1 MAWKNLLVNGKN
13 NITARTNA
21 MANIQNT
28 MANRTT
34 ATNVNTTPNLPTPT
48 ANVTLR
54 KAAQPVQTP
63 IVQNNAMNN
72 LNTKIVQ
79 PVQTN
84 TTAGGVWTVAPIQQQ
99 QSRFIGLQKQPTW
112 KSMANLTKSAL
123 YIPTAWGTAWKAN
136 KKEENKFRT
145 TEQALLDFQADVLKK
160 KGKMK
165 DADIKRLYPEFAD
178 RLDVMKELQT
188 ELRPIVKN
196 WQWVDGEQ
204 LAQYYPELIQPKNLQ
219 DVEAIKKQ
227 SDTSNKKLQSNIQKV
242 EKVVT
247 ENFDVLSP
255 DWQKYVQDYLTLA
268 WVIDSLKKNYRIVWG
283 ANDDE
288 ILQYAI
294 ENNPQ
299 LKWVAD
305 ELQRLTLSEM
315 DKATID
321 WNSQSIITSMIS
333 GLQKM
338 TRQASNAVQNF
349 AAEQN
354 YLAEQ
359 SWTNQPNVFN
369 TTWNTAANIL
379 WAADQATTATAR
391 FFWNQNV
398 QYELWNKEAQEAVEK
413 QEISDML
420 AMWWWALKTIWWVA
434 TAPFEYWKLNP
445 ITKPIVEEW
454 IEPFFELVSDAEQT
468 IAHPV
473 WDVLWFNEQDK
484 ENADAILLW
493 EIFRETK
500 NVKKDV
506 KVRAEAAK
514 DIVSDA
520 FKRTV
525 KSNKRSEMKKEFQK
539 AWVYDEA
546 WYIKP
551 EARTQAA
558 KIIAKEFA
566 KDFTE
571 NFKNDAKQWW
581 DVVDFYRKKEWVKSY
596 KEQVQEFKE
605 WAKNVVDSVKETGKN
620 VWKKIETW
628 IDKGFDKMDES
639 IEKGIDNL
647 RNKVTK
653 GKTTEIKAEE
663 TAPIKD
669 TAWWSQ
675 PKKWVVSKV
684 VWWVTAVWNK
694 INEKVVDPLSTK
706 VAEWIT
712 STTAPQ
718 DKLFKALNPSINVL
732 SRKKWNYDT
741 IRKNADR
748 ANELI
753 VEYGDAPTN
762 SKDYYDSIV
771 NTKKKI
777 WNNWIQQGL
786 DEYKY
791 TTIDAKD
798 LINPVREALKEFTA
812 EPLEALKGDVK
823 KLEAELQAIESK
835 GIISLLEMETKKR
848 QINAILEY
856 WLPPDAS
863 QIYEKWMR
871 ELNRQIWIQED
882 RMISELPWEF
892 SKFKR
897 DYGALTAIEED
908 AQKLM
913 IKDMKKKLWGNLI
926 QNWSRIEG
934 LGKMGKA
941 MVWNGSFLEWA
952 AQIILW
958 ESLGKVK
965 DTNFLIK
972 SWFEGLKQQY
982 KWGTTKPEW
991 VKIKKK
997 PPTPKLEDK
1006 RTDVEKWKLLEID
1019 KRTKSNREEWYKTK
1033 NAVTSEKSAVTE
1045 KKPTQKKEEVVEK
1058 KETPKAEKELET
1070 RVEKQEPKKDNYIE
1084 EFKKKTDEYFKPI
1097 YWTNARRVEE
1107 LLREDIVGKLYDAG
1121 YDDSDFEIVDLAL
1134 TGSRTRWYER
1144 SDSDLDIVV
1153 QFKGDWLNENQLFND
1168 LNTDKIDFY
1177 WIEVDVNPILW
1188 DLAKEL
1194 ERQEKYMQKAKEEKT
1209 KQKETKV
1216 SQPKNNV
1223 TAEKT
1228 AVTQPKKEEIS
1239 YKDIDIGN
1247 TSKTRLWKI
1256 IKESQWDYSIQKVND
1271 NEYQAHYQ
1279 VDRSTTPYLPVIE
1292 NKIVDLTVDEAKLLQ
1307 RIQEDVNSMEL
1318 VEDTKV
1324 SEQPKNAI
1332 TAQKT
1337 AVTTPKESEW
1347 IRTFEQDWKLASSDD
1362 LVEKLKSKE
1371 LWRFQKFEDWKAVLW
1386 LVNNFNESVISVA
1399 DGDWQTAVQAYI
1411 MRDDK
1416 GEKLHF
1422 QLWESTTKE
1431 SERIFNKILQDL
1443 KIGYI
1448 VWHKDDWTPTVLYKK
1463 TWHTDDMKYWRSFNG
1478 VALSKDY
1485 RLWDTDFT
1493 IQRNAAEQ
1501 EAYNKKIEENR
1512 AENQKWRE
1520 EQAEKER
1527 IEKEKIAKKEQE
1539 LAEKRKG
1546 LQEFLDEQ
1554 YENNL
1559 PKAKAKSE
1567 LTKLNKDADRNSEI
1581 AYYEWFPENYDNME
1595 IWELLDILWNLD
1607 KWEIRE
1613 VREHGDTYSYWFE
1626 LNRRQNEK
1634 WRWTNDYRTHLSKYE
1649 KNYLD
1654 YRMGQ
1659 KRVEADLAEE
1669 ERDMKEHPENY
1680 DEELVE
1686 SLFRSWGMG
1695 TRTPKQETYEWLPVE
1710 QDEWG
1715 KFVRKSVE
1723 WLPPIKQYIWQWE
1736 IKSEWN
1742 NVADTLNNLKS
1753 FEDLGKIFELREPTK
1768 DENIYPYYHG
1778 ILNEVPV
1785 MVRDTWDSIHIRYW
1799 SKWESDSENRPTF
1812 RWAKARVDKFDKD
1825 YMQQLSELLREVNNS
1840 WEILESNRYPSK
1852 PQTTTEITWEKTA
1865 VTAKTTESTEPKNKI
1880 TKQDIRDE
1888 RIKNLISKNWKLEF
1902 DWEYYTYRYPW
1913 SSLYTAEWNPIME
1926 WEEVKMLSQEQ
1937 GNQILESQV
1946 EKALDNWLII
1956 TLAGGDELNWQ
1967 IFDHIEFTDWDKNFG
1982 TEPWIEFYRT
1992 EKHGDGD
1999 EYVWI
2004 MSVKNFLNKYWKEIQ
2019 DLQSV
2024 AKSENRNI
2032 IGKNNSLTTKNPT
2045 NDRNNETDIGKKDEW
2060 QTELSNSMTT
2070 AKANDWGR
2078 TRPVDQWAWTS
2089 WEKSVSASSNNISE
2103 HRAWLENGASS
2114 EWVRKSIRTKWDDVI
2129 TEKTV
2134 TQARDINRDC
2144 VDILEK
2150 HEFSSNPADY
2160 TKEEIETL
2168 KQYEGRGGIN
2178 DKEDSKTQGALN
2190 QYYTKDNIIKAMWRL
2205 LDWYSNTDI
2214 LEPSMWVGRFFMYA
2228 PEWSNLAGFEYDKIP
2243 WTIAKILYPNADIK
2257 IWDFQD
2263 NFMLG
2268 NLSMWDNYR
2277 GKKYDIVI
2285 WNPPYEE
2292 RQGRQKALGEEPKI
2306 SRFDD
2311 YFIKRGVD
2319 MLKPWGHLAFVT
2331 SSQFLRGADNY
2342 AKGKISE
2349 NAELIDAYRI
2359 PVGAFDRTGVETD
2372 IIVLRK
2378 KEWGGDRTLL
2388 SASKWFDEH
2397 PEKILG
2403 EERDDVMWRFWP
2415 KKAVVGDLWAIDEI
2429 AKTRTWTDWQPAT
2442 LKSEFTPMEKVKDT
2456 KTDKPVTAKTIEA
2469 KEEKKTAPVKK
2480 FSDKDWV
2487 DWTEV
2492 QENDD
2497 GTTETVT
2504 WWKSLNWVIFKGKGW
2519 PTGRMT
2525 VGKWWVGKYQ
2535 KLLNANWKIW
2545 DPTITLES
2553 DREWLNYIAWELEP
2567 NILYASWQI
2576 PKKLEQLEKDY
2587 EWGFIDEKQ
2596 YNKQRDLLEQAM
2608 PEEIEYQNIYFSPY
2622 LDWIMDFPTNEIKSV
2637 WRGGKMVDGKATV
2650 RNLFEK
2656 YVNEK
2661 MDSYAPV
2668 VYEKKTKTGTETVTA
2683 KAGLVMIDIVGNKW
2697 KGYPTE
2703 AKEKVMTLLPKEF
2716 NNFLKW
2722 SQLDTDTKARLQ
2734 TEYNKKYNSY
2744 ANFDYSDLWYTVDDI
2759 APTFKWDTFNI
2770 SDVQA
2775 RGISRILT
2783 TESMII
2789 AHGVGQWK
2797 TIEWIIGAVASM
2809 QQWKARKALV
2819 VVPAWTKADRM
2830 QTTAQLFPN
2839 QEMVD
2844 LGSLAKGTGIRKKLV
2859 DMYWPDPR
2867 DWIQDWQLVFLE
2879 HSAIWRQIS
2888 FKNDTLA
2895 ELEQNLTDVMDSHFE
2910 VEKNIDEA
2918 KKNLEKKDKEIE
2930 RLREKWASA
2939 ADLEKKQKAREELIW
2954 DIQKMW
2960 RTTENTLQDILNT
2973 YADKWL
2979 PEDWI
2984 GKALELIDEDYDA
2997 FMNDMWEYLD
3007 NEINVGQAKINKA
3020 DALKVAQDIFNNE
3033 RAIYMEDLWIDHL
3046 TVDEAHNF
3054 RNLFN
3059 KAIQDDDDGGSYHAG
3074 MQTKEWSK
3082 QAKNLYA
3089 MSQYVMSKNGGGN
3102 VILLTATPFIND
3114 PSEMYNML
3122 SYVGKNGMME
3132 MWVTS
3137 MDDFYDNFVWL
3148 ENKLSPTASTSWV
3161 AYKNVMIWFNNTET
3175 LVKNLLDRYIDYE
3188 WESWKVVKPRLV
3200 TNITR
3205 LKMSDTQAQIQK
3217 KLEEQID
3224 KNEFDDTWEWVTVKE
3239 RKLNDRWEAKWAV
3252 LEWMTQANLNLIS
3265 PYLTKYLKDQL
3276 GKLTWQDLIES
3287 SPKLKMVVKATKLL
3301 RDMWIMRWVFVY
3313 MDKWKELHEKLK
3325 KAIEE
3330 SIPWIRVWII
3340 NWDKKYADLSAA
3352 EAAKLWIEPEW
3363 AKARQTAKKFSNGEL
3378 DVLIWWE
3385 NTKEWLNLQGNG
3397 YLLLEVSQPRNA
3409 NDRIQLNGRMWRNW
3423 NKSNEV
3429 LDTLLLMEN
3438 SSDIYRFELMSRKES
3453 RWNILEQLSAYK
3465 KWEKIEDVKVEGQ
3478 LDMNEEKLAL
3488 FTDPEKKAKVSIV
3501 MEKAALEEQK
3511 AQTKWQIASIEKL
3524 VNLMSDWKNDYWR
3537 YRKLGEWV
3545 TRMDKLKDEDGKAIT
3560 TDILAD
3566 NALEP
3571 LEQQVDYAWNEAMKN
3586 MQEYNERRTEKWT
3599 KAEMEKNI
3607 KNNSPYTY
3615 EATQWRNLKDKLQQ
3629 ARSERNLVIRQT
3641 ESLWINTI
3649 EWLSDFILEL
3659 EQQLRGIESKLTDVE
3674 STFNDKVAM
3683 FKAQA
3688 EANKANEMDMDTMLE
3703 DLKEDFKHQVT
3714 LSSKDEL
3721 KNWLEVTKNLPKRE
3735 QARNKAAVTWGKNK
3749 YTWNAKDY
3757 VWKKATFEKP
3767 KNLITSKYEAYSES
3781 NPKPEIKYIWYTPK
3795 EIIKTKD
3802 WNTLTRI
3809 WYQDQFQK
3817 MNNTLKAIKKKVV
3830 DTEEQKSYWRRDDVN
3845 EILWQNDYYN
3855 GLKTR
3860 LSNMILK
3867 FAQRY
3872 DTEIIKAYKSD
3883 NPWKTPTWP
3892 EDFYN
3897 YINNYNA
3904 VPVNMN
3910 LWTESKEWL
3919 QYSETKVEDEYVKA
3933 WAEHLFKVYNG
3944 NKNNVI
3950 ANDKN
3955 KVTTQAAR
3963 TSRPSIRM
3971 NVEEREKKTSK
3982 NVVVNPDW
3990 KQVPTNNESKNW
4002 KKVVVDSKWKAYS
4015 FYHGTP
4021 NWWFEEFD
4029 MNSRGSAND
4038 LSSFGD
4044 FGKWFYFTPD
4054 RQEAINYATLNNKVE
4069 WKNPEVYEVKLYMNN
4084 PLDFRKYYDGK
4095 REIEAVYRKSVNR
4108 NWNYLGSLNEEEQA
4122 ELDKVLNKYWF
4133 KDEEERDDFAD
4144 LIDSLWDNWGD
4155 WDMSAHGYD
4164 GVIWVNGHGEERVV
4178 FDKNQIEII
4187 KHEKQQLKNGA
4198 TSNDKNRVTNNAARA
4213 YSPTIVMR
4221 LDENG
4226 NPIKKNK
4233 VTSKKP
4239 TQNAPMKF
4247 SPELVEKV
4255 DKLAEERG
4263 LEWNT
4268 IKKMK
4273 VLNKEVD
4280 KWKWYQTE
4288 TEKEIYNLKKQIII
4302 EYVKSKWRTIKDKW
4316 QKKTIVDIKQW
4327 KTRVHWHVVG
4337 KLYRDLKKEWIIK

>member
-13 NITARTNA
+13 KITARTNA
-21 MANIQNT
+21 LSKIQT
-28 MANRTT
+28 DMANRTT
-34 ATNVNTTPNLPTPT
+34 ATNVNSTPNLPTPT
-48 ANVTLR
+48 VNSTNLWLR

-72 LNTKIVQ
+72 LNTNIVQ
-79 PVQTN
+79 PVQATKN
-84 TTAGGVWTVAPIQQQ
+84 VSNIWAWNIVQEPT
-99 QSRFIGLQKQPTW
+99 QSRFIGLQQQPKA
-112 KSMANLTKSAL
+112 KSVADITKSAL

-145 TEQALLDFQADVLKK
+145 NEQALLDFQADVLKK

-178 RLDVMKELQT
+178 QLDVMKELQT

-219 DVEAIKKQ
+219 DVEAIRKQ
-227 SDTSNKKLQSNIQKV
+227 SEKDNQKLQSNIQKV

-268 WVIDSLKKNYRIVWG
+268 WVVDSLKKNYRIVWG

-294 ENNPQ
+294 KNNPQ

-305 ELQRLTLSEM
+305 ELQNLTLSEL

-321 WNSQSIITSMIS
+321 WNSQSIITSLIS

-338 TRQASNAVQNF
+338 TRQANTAVQNF

-354 YLAEQ
+354 YIDQ
-359 SWTNQPNVFN
+359 QTWNTGQNVFN
-369 TTWNTAANIL
+369 TTWNVASNIL
-379 WAADQATTATAR
+379 WTADQATTAWAR

-398 QYELWNKEAQEAVEK
+398 NYNVWDKEAQEAVEK
-413 QEISDML
+413 QEVSDLL
-420 AMWWWALKTIWWVA
+420 AMWWWYWKTIWGIA

-445 ITKPIVEEW
+445 ITKPVVEEW
-454 IEPFFELVSDAEQT
+454 IEPLFEWISNLEKT
-468 IAHPV
+468 ITNPV
-473 WDVLWFNEQDK
+473 WDKLWFNEQDK
-484 ENADAILLW
+484 ENADALVLA
-493 EIFRETK
+493 EMFREFK
-500 NVKKDV
+500 AVKKDV
-506 KVRAEAAK
+506 KVRADAAK
-514 DIVSDA
+514 DVVSDA
-520 FKRTV
+520 FKKTV
-525 KSNKRSEMKKEFQK
+525 KSNKRSEMKNEFQK

-546 WYIKP
+546 WHIKP
-551 EARTQAA
+551 EAKMQAA
-558 KIIAKEFA
+558 KIIAREFG

-571 NFKNDAKQWW
+571 NFKNNAKQWG
-581 DVVDFYRKKEWVKSY
+581 DVVDFYRGKEGVKSY
-596 KEQVQEFKE
+596 KEQISNIKE
-605 WAKNVVDSVKETGKN
+605 WVKDVTNTVKETGKN
-620 VWKKIETW
+620 VWKKVAEW
-628 IDKGFDKMDES
+628 IDKWFDKMDES
-639 IEKGIDNL
+639 IETRIDKI

-653 GKTTEIKAEE
+653 EKTTEIKAEE

-675 PKKWVVSKV
+675 PKKWVVSSV
-684 VWWVTAVWNK
+684 VWWLTKVGNK
-694 INEKVVDPLSTK
+694 INEKVIDPLATK
-706 VAEWIT
+706 WAEAIT

-718 DKLFKALNPSINVL
+718 DKLFKALNPSLNVL

-741 IRKNADR
+741 IRQNADR

-753 VEYGDAPTN
+753 IEYGDTPTN
-762 SKDYYDSIV
+762 ASEYYNSVV

-798 LINPVREALKEFTA
+798 LINPVREALKEFTT

-823 KLEAELQAIESK
+823 KLEAELQAIENK

-871 ELNRQIWIQED
+871 ELNRQIGIQED
-882 RMISELPWEF
+882 RMISEIPWEF

-897 DYGALTAIEED
+897 DYGALTSIEEE
-908 AQKLM
+908 AQKRM
-913 IKDMKKKLWGNLI
+913 IQDMKKKLGGNLI

-934 LGKMGKA
+934 LGKMGKK
-941 MVWNGSFLEWA
+941 GSFLEWA

-965 DTNFLIK
+965 EPNFLIE
-972 SWFEGLKQQY
+972 SWFKGLRQQY
-982 KWGTTKPEW
+982 WPAKWKPEG

-997 PPTPKLEDK
+997 PPTPALEDK

-1045 KKPTQKKEEVVEK
+1045 KKSEPKAETKKPEIKEEKKEEQ
-1058 KETPKAEKELET
+1058 PKQEIKNKVTAEKP
-1070 RVEKQEPKKDNYIE
+1070 VKKSEPKKKTNVEKFREETAKYYPDYQSIE
-1084 EFKKKTDEYFKPI
+1084 
-1097 YWTNARRVEE
+1097 NGARDMAESI
-1107 LLREDIVGKLYDAG
+1107 LRDAWV
-1121 YDDSDFEIVDLAL
+1121 DAEIVDLVF
-1134 TGSRTRWYER
+1134 TWSKSRGLEHDT
-1144 SDSDLDIVV
+1144 SDFDILIEL
-1153 QFKGDWLNENQLFND
+1153 KWND
-1168 LNTDKIDFY
+1168 LREDTLFDILNDKELNDEYDF
-1177 WIEVDVNPILW
+1177 NPILA
-1188 DLAKEL
+1188 DKTGTL
-1194 ERQEKYMQKAKEEKT
+1194 EDVVLDQEKYMSNKRVIKEIADEYGIKWDKELADDAWNMHWELIKNFLDRTEWPIEFSTHWDWEVAGALDTKLYKQNPQNMSNTFYVWGNKKDMEFLKKIKRPETENSKAYAKLFEVKEEPKNVVTQKATVTTKKPAAKKTTTAKEQLQAIVNKYKDIQMDDFSDENSEWWGVNS
-1209 KQKETKV
+1209 QKF
-1216 SQPKNNV
+1216 KNFAKELKKAYQAVATEDNMELTDYNVWYYNV
-1223 TAEKT
+1223 TAFFKNKEWDTGQYYYVSLWDVRDPEWRNGILYRT
-1228 AVTQPKKEEIS
+1228 ARDSKDYHGGSNQYTDLENLAEALKGNKSVAGSRETNTKNFMANLQRDLDNSPIITMNNGKLNKVTAEDVVKKEE
-1239 YKDIDIGN
+1239 
-1247 TSKTRLWKI
+1247 
-1256 IKESQWDYSIQKVND
+1256 
-1271 NEYQAHYQ
+1271 
-1279 VDRSTTPYLPVIE
+1279 
-1292 NKIVDLTVDEAKLLQ
+1292 
-1307 RIQEDVNSMEL
+1307 
-1318 VEDTKV
+1318 
-1324 SEQPKNAI
+1324 
-1332 TAQKT
+1332 
-1337 AVTTPKESEW
+1337 
-1347 IRTFEQDWKLASSDD
+1347 
-1362 LVEKLKSKE
+1362 
-1371 LWRFQKFEDWKAVLW
+1371 
-1386 LVNNFNESVISVA
+1386 
-1399 DGDWQTAVQAYI
+1399 
-1411 MRDDK
+1411 
-1416 GEKLHF
+1416 
-1422 QLWESTTKE
+1422 
-1431 SERIFNKILQDL
+1431 
-1443 KIGYI
+1443 
-1448 VWHKDDWTPTVLYKK
+1448 
-1463 TWHTDDMKYWRSFNG
+1463 
-1478 VALSKDY
+1478 
-1485 RLWDTDFT
+1485 
-1493 IQRNAAEQ
+1493 
-1501 EAYNKKIEENR
+1501 
-1512 AENQKWRE
+1512 
-1520 EQAEKER
+1520 
-1527 IEKEKIAKKEQE
+1527 
-1539 LAEKRKG
+1539 
-1546 LQEFLDEQ
+1546 
-1554 YENNL
+1554 
-1559 PKAKAKSE
+1559 
-1567 LTKLNKDADRNSEI
+1567 
-1581 AYYEWFPENYDNME
+1581 
-1595 IWELLDILWNLD
+1595 
-1607 KWEIRE
+1607 
-1613 VREHGDTYSYWFE
+1613 
-1626 LNRRQNEK
+1626 
-1634 WRWTNDYRTHLSKYE
+1634 
-1649 KNYLD
+1649 
-1654 YRMGQ
+1654 
-1659 KRVEADLAEE
+1659 
-1669 ERDMKEHPENY
+1669 
-1680 DEELVE
+1680 
-1686 SLFRSWGMG
+1686 
-1695 TRTPKQETYEWLPVE
+1695 
-1710 QDEWG
+1710 
-1715 KFVRKSVE
+1715 
-1723 WLPPIKQYIWQWE
+1723 
-1736 IKSEWN
+1736 KSEWN
-1742 NVADTLNNLKS
+1742 AFGLKEQKGSSRINNFTNVVKKIIDKYSDDIEGDNLFIELWEPYLPLEIDYEAGKKQLIVRHPNLWYDDPAIR
-1753 FEDLGKIFELREPTK
+1753 FTVGEDWKLQPTWIKQAFMEQMMDNWDWSPIKETDELLHTWAVNLE
-1768 DENIYPYYHG
+1768 DQY
-1778 ILNEVPV
+1778 LNE
-1785 MVRDTWDSIHIRYW
+1785 RNIDEDTGIM
-1799 SKWESDSENRPTF
+1799 K
-1812 RWAKARVDKFDKD
+1812 
-1825 YMQQLSELLREVNNS
+1825 
-1840 WEILESNRYPSK
+1840 
-1852 PQTTTEITWEKTA
+1852 TTTEITGDKNA
-1865 VTAKTTESTEPKNKI
+1865 VTAKT
-1880 TKQDIRDE
+1880 
-1888 RIKNLISKNWKLEF
+1888 
-1902 DWEYYTYRYPW
+1902 
-1913 SSLYTAEWNPIME
+1913 
-1926 WEEVKMLSQEQ
+1926 
-1937 GNQILESQV
+1937 
-1946 EKALDNWLII
+1946 
-1956 TLAGGDELNWQ
+1956 
-1967 IFDHIEFTDWDKNFG
+1967 
-1982 TEPWIEFYRT
+1982 
-1992 EKHGDGD
+1992 
-1999 EYVWI
+1999 
-2004 MSVKNFLNKYWKEIQ
+2004 
-2019 DLQSV
+2019 V
-2024 AKSENRNI
+2024 AKSENQNI

-2060 QTELSNSMTT
+2060 QAELSNSMSN

-2103 HRAWLENGASS
+2103 HRAWLENGGSS

-2178 DKEDSKTQGALN
+2178 DKSDTETQGALN

-2331 SSQFLRGADNY
+2331 SSQFLRWADNY
-2342 AKGKISE
+2342 AKQKISE

-2378 KEWGGDRTLL
+2378 KEWGGDASLL

-2403 EERDDVMWRFWP
+2403 EERDDVMGRFWP
-2415 KKAVVGDLWAIDEI
+2415 KKAVVGDLGAIDEI
-2429 AKTRTWTDWQPAT
+2429 AKTRTWTDWKPAT
-2442 LKSEFTPMEKVKDT
+2442 LKSEFTPMNEVKET
-2456 KTDKPVTAKTIEA
+2456 KAEKPVTTKTIEA
-2469 KEEKKTAPVKK
+2469 KEEKKAAPVKK
-2480 FSDKDWV
+2480 FSDKDWK

-2492 QENDD
+2492 KTKEDWTQE
-2497 GTTETVT
+2497 TIT
-2504 WWKSLNWVIFKGKGW
+2504 WWKSLNGVVYKGKGW
-2519 PTGRMT
+2519 PTGRMS

-2567 NILYASWQI
+2567 NLLYASGQI
-2576 PKKLEQLEKDY
+2576 PLKLEQLEKDY

-2596 YNKQRDLLEQAM
+2596 YNKQKDLLEQAI
-2608 PEEIEYQNIYFSPY
+2608 PQEIEYQNIYFSPY
-2622 LDWIMDFPTNEIKSV
+2622 LDWIMDFPTNEV
-2637 WRGGKMVDGKATV
+2637 VTTRRGGEMIDEKAPIRTQ
-2650 RNLFEK
+2650 FKK
-2656 YVNEK
+2656 YIREK
-2661 MDSYAPV
+2661 MDSYPNI
-2668 VYEKKTKTGTETVTA
+2668 VYKNSKWDDVTA
-2683 KAGLVMIDIVGNKW
+2683 NAGRVMLDIVWKW
-2697 KGYPTE
+2697 NDFPAS
-2703 AKEKVMTLLPKEF
+2703 AKERVITLLPKEY
-2716 NNFLKW
+2716 NKFLKW
-2722 SQLDTDTKARLQ
+2722 PQLDTDTKARLQ

-2744 ANFDYSDLWYTVDDI
+2744 ANFDYSELWYTVDDI
-2759 APTFKWDTFNI
+2759 SETFMWDKFNT

-2775 RGISRILT
+2775 RGIARILT

-2789 AHGVGQWK
+2789 AHGVGQGK

-2819 VVPAWTKADRM
+2819 VIPAWTKASRM

-2888 FKNDTLA
+2888 FKSDTLT
-2895 ELEQNLTDVMDSHFE
+2895 ELEQNLTDVMESHFE
-2910 VEKNIDEA
+2910 KERNIEDV
-2918 KKNLEKKDKEIE
+2918 KKQLERADKDIE
-2930 RLREKWASA
+2930 RSREKWASA
-2939 ADLEKKQKAREELIW
+2939 ADLEKKQKKREELLW

-3007 NEINVGQAKINKA
+3007 HEINVGQAKINKA

-3033 RAIYMEDLWIDHL
+3033 RAIYMEDLWIDHM

-3059 KAIQDDDDGGSYHAG
+3059 KSISDDEDGGSYHAG

-3089 MSQYVMSKNGGGN
+3089 MSQYIMSKNGGGN

-3148 ENKLSPTASTSWV
+3148 ENKLTPTASTSWV
-3161 AYKNVMIWFNNTET
+3161 TYKNVMIWFNNTET

-3188 WESWKVVKPRLV
+3188 WESLKIVKPRLI
-3200 TNITR
+3200 TNVAR
-3205 LKMSDTQAQIQK
+3205 LKMSEEQAEVENI
-3217 KLEEQID
+3217 LEEQID
-3224 KNEFDDTWEWVTVKE
+3224 KNEFKDEWRGVPLMKK
-3239 RKLNDRWEAKWAV
+3239 RKLNDKWEAKWAV
-3252 LEWMTQANLNLIS
+3252 LEWMQQANLNLIS
-3265 PYLTKYLKDQL
+3265 PYLTKYLKDKL
-3276 GKLTWQDLIES
+3276 PALTWQEMLES
-3287 SPKLKMVVKATKLL
+3287 SPKLQMVVDIIKRQ
-3301 RDMWIMRWVFVY
+3301 RDMWIMRGTFIY
-3313 MDKWKELHEKLK
+3313 MDQWKELHEKLK
-3325 KAIEE
+3325 TAIEE
-3330 SIPWIRVWII
+3330 SIPWVKVWII
-3340 NWDKKYADLSAA
+3340 NWDKKYADLSAS

-3363 AKARQTAKKFSNGEL
+3363 AKARQTAKKFSDGEL
-3378 DVLIWWE
+3378 DVLIWWA
-3385 NTKEWLNLQGNG
+3385 NTKEWINLQGNW
-3397 YLLLEVSQPRNA
+3397 YHLIEVSQPRNM
-3409 NDRIQLNGRMWRNW
+3409 NDRTQLNGRMWRQW
-3423 NKSNEV
+3423 NLSNEV

-3438 SSDIYRFELMSRKES
+3438 SSDIYRFELMARKEA
-3453 RWNILEQLSAYK
+3453 RWNILEQLAAYK
-3465 KWEKIEDVKVEGQ
+3465 RGEKVEDVVVEWQ

-3488 FTDPEKKAKVSIV
+3488 FTDPEKKARVSIT
-3501 MEKAALEEQK
+3501 MEEADLKEQQ
-3511 AQTKWQIASIEKL
+3511 AQTKWQISTIEKL
-3524 VNLMSDWKNDYWR
+3524 IDLMSNWKNDYWR

-3571 LEQQVDYAWNEAMKN
+3571 LEQQVDYAWNEAMKK
-3586 MQEYNERRTEKWT
+3586 MQEYNERRTDKWT

-3607 KNNSPYTY
+3607 RNNSPYSY
-3615 EATQWRNLKDKLQQ
+3615 EAVEWKNLRDKLQQ
-3629 ARSERNLVIRQT
+3629 ARGERNLVIRQT
-3641 ESLWINTI
+3641 DALGIDTV

-3659 EQQLRGIESKLTDVE
+3659 EQQLRGIESKLTDVQN
-3674 STFNDKVAM
+3674 TFNDKVTM
-3683 FKAQA
+3683 FRRQA
-3688 EANKANEMDMDTMLE
+3688 EENKANEMDKETILKDLE
-3703 DLKEDFKHQVT
+3703 EDFKHQTT
-3714 LSSKDEL
+3714 LANKEEL
-3721 KNWLEVTKNLPKRE
+3721 RNWIEVTKNLPKRE
-3735 QARNKAAVTWGKNK
+3735 QARNKNAVTGGKNK
-3749 YTWNAKDY
+3749 YSWNAKDY
-3757 VWKKATFEKP
+3757 VWQKATFDKP
-3767 KNLITSKYEAYSES
+3767 KNLITSKYEWYSES

-3795 EIIKTKD
+3795 EITKTKD
-3802 WNTLTRI
+3802 WWTLTRI
-3809 WYQDQFQK
+3809 WYQTQFQK

-3830 DTEEQKSYWRRDDVN
+3830 DTEEAKSYWRRDDVN

-3872 DTEIIKAYKSD
+3872 DTEIIKAFKSD

-3897 YINNYNA
+3897 YINNYSYSPSA
-3904 VPVNMN
+3904 D
-3910 LWTESKEWL
+3910 KEI
-3919 QYSETKVEDEYVKA
+3919 KVEDEYVKA
-3933 WAEHLFKVYNG
+3933 WAEHLMKAYNG

-3950 ANDKN
+3950 ATDKN
-3955 KVTTQAAR
+3955 RVTSWKTQAAR
-3963 TSRPSIRM
+3963 ASRPSIRM
-3971 NVEEREKKTSK
+3971 NVEEREKKNSK

-4108 NWNYLGSLNEEEQA
+4108 NWNYLGGLNEEEQA

-4144 LIDSLWDNWGD
+4144 LIDSLWDNRWD
-4155 WDMSAHGYD
+4155 WDMAAHWYD

-4187 KHEKQQLKNGA
+4187 KHEKQQLKNWA

-4226 NPIKKNK
+4226 NPVKKNK
-4233 VTSKKP
+4233 VTSKAN
-4239 TQNAPMKF
+4239 TNQNDISDLDPD
-4247 SPELVEKV
+4247 LVSKV
-4255 DKLAEERG
+4255 WLKYKIKDANDEVLHG
-4263 LEWNT
+4263 L
-4268 IKKMK
+4268 IDY
-4273 VLNKEVD
+4273 V
-4280 KWKWYQTE
+4280 
-4288 TEKEIYNLKKQIII
+4288 LKKKWVKPVKNGLRGKIYSMNQALPKLKKWDDLSKKNAVDRLWYKVKDMALYRMAKKNN
-4302 EYVKSKWRTIKDKW
+4302 EYILDE
-4316 QKKTIVDIKQW
+4316 KKKNDNNTHINFK
-4327 KTRVHWHVVG
+4327 VG
-4337 KLYRDLKKEWIIK
+4337 KKSILLHMSNELYNILKWEWYIVSPWKYFYLKRKKKLKRGS